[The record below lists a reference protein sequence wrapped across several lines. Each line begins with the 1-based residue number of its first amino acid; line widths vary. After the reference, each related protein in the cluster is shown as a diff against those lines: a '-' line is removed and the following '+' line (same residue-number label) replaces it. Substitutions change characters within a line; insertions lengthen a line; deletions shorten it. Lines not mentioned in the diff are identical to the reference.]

1 MQNLGA
7 SDARERIP
15 GMSSAKIPL
24 LAPLVNNKEEHT
36 KKKEIFISF
45 RNAVDC
51 DLPESETSL
60 LTKTEDILLVK
71 EGQLPSFLFR
81 MI

>member
-1 MQNLGA
+1 VQNLGA

-24 LAPLVNNKEEHT
+24 LAPLVTIKKNT
-36 KKKEIFISF
+36 KKKRDSF
-45 RNAVDC
+45 LFTNEVVC

-60 LTKTEDILLVK
+60 LTKTEDILLAK
-71 EGQLPSFLFR
+71 EGHLPSFLFR